1 MNNLVNFFDICI
13 IWLYPIPQ
21 VLVLNCSICIELL
34 LNIQKLWL
42 NNVYMIFISV
52 GLSYSNQ
59 ICGAFFSTKATANL
73 TSDTYVQPINIAVCV
88 ERVPLVTPSKS
99 DLEKQF
105 EDLQEQLELEH
116 SSLSDYEIS
125 KAKMIKKREE
135 LKNDA
140 DNEKLK
146 KEVAQLDSE
155 YQVHS
160 TEYAGA
166 SCASGVRKV
175 SESQMGIE
183 PATFCS
189 I

>member
-1 MNNLVNFFDICI
+1 MYMYRTIKYSKVMVN
-13 IWLYPIPQ
+13 
-21 VLVLNCSICIELL
+21 
-34 LNIQKLWL
+34 L
-42 NNVYMIFISV
+42 NNVYIIFCSV

-59 ICGAFFSTKATANL
+59 LCGAFFSMEATANL

-135 LKNDA
+135 LKNDE
-140 DNEKLK
+140 DNEELK

-155 YQVHS
+155 YQVVQS
-160 TEYAGA
+160 MQGCRVQGGGCAGV
-166 SCASGVRKV
+166 SCAGGV
-175 SESQMGIE
+175 
-183 PATFCS
+183 
-189 I
+189 